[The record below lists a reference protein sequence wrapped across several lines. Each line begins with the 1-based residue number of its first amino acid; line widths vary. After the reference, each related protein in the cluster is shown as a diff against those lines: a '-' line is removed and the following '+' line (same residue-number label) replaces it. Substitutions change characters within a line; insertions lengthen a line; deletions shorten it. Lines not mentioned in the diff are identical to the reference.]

1 VYGYAPGSP
10 GLQPL
15 GLRSARLAAI
25 SSKTG
30 ELGVVLGGS
39 TSPSPWNL
47 RGTLARVAALGGA
60 PRELAEDVAWADWT
74 SSGEFAVVRQGPGNR
89 MWIERPLGS
98 KVWEGAGWISY
109 LRSSP
114 DVEQLAFLHHH
125 EFERAE
131 IIVLDRSNAPHV
143 VLTFPPEPGYPRSL
157 AWTPDGKRLRFT
169 TIDPSGTR
177 LSSVSLHGDV
187 RPLYRFLDLTYL
199 EDVAPDG
206 TMIVATVDSSG
217 HIALMRPGQRSHR
230 ELGWLG
236 APSIADL
243 SLDGRTLLFVDG
255 AVWGL
260 ETNAVLGA
268 TDGTPPKVLGAG
280 VPLALAPDGRRVAM
294 TSRDQHRL
302 FLVPTGAGTTEE
314 VPVSS
319 LVVGP
324 GQWSRDGRRLWIAAR
339 QNDRAGFQLFPV
351 DVSTRKVLEPIPG
364 SDILPNTAILISP
377 DDHWIAATGADHAL
391 TVYPVSKAEPI
402 RISSVQADLSP
413 SPVGWTSAGE
423 LWVGLPAA
431 TPPRLVR
438 VELPAGKITRSI
450 ELDLREIG
458 ANEITDSRITPD
470 ESLLA
475 VEYQVH
481 RGRFE
486 LVRGIPADR

>member
-1 VYGYAPGSP
+1 
-10 GLQPL
+10 
-15 GLRSARLAAI
+15 
-25 SSKTG
+25 
-30 ELGVVLGGS
+30 
-39 TSPSPWNL
+39 
-47 RGTLARVAALGGA
+47 
-60 PRELAEDVAWADWT
+60 
-74 SSGEFAVVRQGPGNR
+74 
-89 MWIERPLGS
+89 
-98 KVWEGAGWISY
+98 
-109 LRSSP
+109 
-114 DVEQLAFLHHH
+114 
-125 EFERAE
+125 
-131 IIVLDRSNAPHV
+131 
-143 VLTFPPEPGYPRSL
+143 
-157 AWTPDGKRLRFT
+157 
-169 TIDPSGTR
+169 
-177 LSSVSLHGDV
+177 
-187 RPLYRFLDLTYL
+187 
-199 EDVAPDG
+199 
-206 TMIVATVDSSG
+206 
-217 HIALMRPGQRSHR
+217 
-230 ELGWLG
+230 
-236 APSIADL
+236 
-243 SLDGRTLLFVDG
+243 
-255 AVWGL
+255 
-260 ETNAVLGA
+260 
-268 TDGTPPKVLGAG
+268 
-280 VPLALAPDGRRVAM
+280 M

-364 SDILPNTAILISP
+364 SDILPTTAILISP

-413 SPVGWTSAGE
+413 FPVGWTSAGE